1 MQKATGLS
9 NLIAV
14 DVNHC
19 YGAQAVSLV
28 FPDGFKFSYSG
39 DCRPSNQFAITG
51 KGSTV
56 LVHEATFDD
65 ALAGDAEAKKHSTT
79 SEAIGVGA
87 AMGAKRVLL
96 THFSQRYQKIP
107 SAESMKSVSVR
118 LEDTGAHEDPTE
130 GMDPP
135 VNAEDEPLLETP
147 ASALESKETFVFK
160 DAQNT
165 GRGAMEPRNEKTIPT
180 GTDEPIGQAVDDM
193 KIGVAFDYMRVKVG
207 DIIHLEKFNP
217 ALSELYKVAAK
228 EEADGKAKKASKET
242 LTPSEQAHKC
252 TPESKKIKEKT
263 KRTIDAQK
271 EAPSTPR
278 SGRKTSNSKASPST
292 PTPKTGRRTSNP
304 RASPSP
310 PPLSVPVEPQNTP
323 NTRELEDYRRRYQKL
338 ESPTRA
344 TTSDT
349 APSGL

>member
-118 LEDTGAHEDPTE
+118 LEDTGEHEDPTE

-135 VNAEDEPLLETP
+135 VDAENEALLETP
-147 ASALESKETFVFK
+147 ASTLESKETFIFK

-165 GRGAMEPRNEKTIPT
+165 GRSAMEPRNEKILPKD
-180 GTDEPIGQAVDDM
+180 TDDSIGQAVDNM

-217 ALSELYKVAAK
+217 ALSELYKIAVK
-228 EEADGKAKKASKET
+228 DEANAKAKKASKET
-242 LTPSEQAHKC
+242 LPPDEPAHKS
-252 TPESKKIKEKT
+252 TPESKK
-263 KRTIDAQK
+263 KRDKMKRLSDAQK
-271 EAPSTPR
+271 EAS
-278 SGRKTSNSKASPST
+278 S
-292 PTPKTGRRTSNP
+292 TPKTGRRTSNP
-304 RASPSP
+304 KALPSP
-310 PPLSVPVEPQNTP
+310 PPSSVPVEPQPVP
-323 NTRELEDYRRRYQKL
+323 NPRELEEYKRRYERL
-338 ESPTRA
+338 ESPTRT
-344 TTSDT
+344 TTSEDI
-349 APSGL
+349 ASSGL